1 MACLVKKTRRTE
13 EKSRKKSVCTGEARN
28 NPRGF
33 WKMEQRRSLDFDSN
47 TTISYLSKTFSL
59 ATRFPTSLIR
69 LHLHTRSRGAKT
81 RSCSSPR
88 CDELG
93 CSARYS
99 AFLLS
104 RPFQYLTVRP
114 RGRPFSTCFLLPPSS
129 SLLSVRRP
137 PYTRSYAIHPLSVP
151 PPLFV
156 PPLPRRV
163 PSPCCA
169 PGCTST
175 PVETTERHKQP
186 I

>member
-1 MACLVKKTRRTE
+1 MYGRSKKQSSRILENGATPIARFRLEHHDLPSLENVFLGDAFPHELDTSPLCTR
-13 EKSRKKSVCTGEARN
+13 VHVAR
-28 NPRGF
+28 
-33 WKMEQRRSLDFDSN
+33 
-47 TTISYLSKTFSL
+47 
-59 ATRFPTSLIR
+59 
-69 LHLHTRSRGAKT
+69 AKT